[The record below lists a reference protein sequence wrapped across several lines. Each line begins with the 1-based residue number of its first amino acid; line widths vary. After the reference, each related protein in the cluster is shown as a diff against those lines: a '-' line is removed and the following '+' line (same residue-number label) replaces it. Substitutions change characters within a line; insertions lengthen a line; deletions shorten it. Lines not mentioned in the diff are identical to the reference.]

1 MEGVMGV
8 ALTEQGISIRHD
20 NCGNHVHS
28 DVWDVVPYAQ
38 VRGALKT
45 GSPFEPAWSK

>member
-1 MEGVMGV
+1 MGM
-8 ALTEQGISIRHD
+8 ALTEQGVSIRHD

-28 DVWDVVPYAQ
+28 DGWEVVPYAQ

-45 GSPFEPAWSK
+45 GSPFEQAWSSK